1 MYSKLFVWNNRNVF
15 ADSSVETARRQGAED
30 KMFGGKKSINNN
42 HTVSS
47 GIFIWFFS
55 GSWLFIWKIH
65 RVIICH
71 ALNCLAFLTVTIL
84 FLKKRTHEPKKR
96 KKKNKQNPHQN
107 KRWGV
112 GCEIENNPF
121 LHLNLMTSED
131 NIWRKEKEWL
141 RKSYFQTLSGIPQKT
156 LFWRNTPFLLWPAL
170 KRIISP

>member
-84 FLKKRTHEPKKR
+84 FLEKRTHEPKK
-96 KKKNKQNPHQN
+96 KKQKNKTHT
-107 KRWGV
+107 KTKDGGV

-141 RKSYFQTLSGIPQKT
+141 RKSYFQTLSGIPQKP

>member
-47 GIFIWFFS
+47 GIFIWLFS

-84 FLKKRTHEPKKR
+84 FLEKRTHEPKKK
-96 KKKNKQNPHQN
+96 KKKNKKTKPTPKQ
-107 KRWGV
+107 KMGGWGV
-112 GCEIENNPF
+112 KLKIIPF
-121 LHLNLMTSED
+121 Y
-131 NIWRKEKEWL
+131 IWTWWH
-141 RKSYFQTLSGIPQKT
+141 QKT
-156 LFWRNTPFLLWPAL
+156 ISEEKRRNDLEKAIFRLCLAYHKNHSFGEIHLSYYGLHWRG
-170 KRIISP
+170 